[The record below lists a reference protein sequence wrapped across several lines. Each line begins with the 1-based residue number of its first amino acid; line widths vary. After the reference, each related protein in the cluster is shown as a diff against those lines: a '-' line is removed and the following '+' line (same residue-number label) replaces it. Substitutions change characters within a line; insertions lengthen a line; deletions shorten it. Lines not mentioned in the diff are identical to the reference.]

1 LGEHKRKV
9 GKKRGE
15 RTWRGSHCCQ
25 VVVRVS
31 SWKPGSESLE
41 RMMSL
46 GDPKI
51 RLHSTISRSRGSC
64 DVILKNLLVSEWAVL
79 SLMVTKESAWKTTRA
94 KRWPMKYSLRPG

>member
-1 LGEHKRKV
+1 VGSPNCRADKRTGVSIERGKEKKEEKEGESDWVFARYLRYLAS
-9 GKKRGE
+9 GKEVRI
-15 RTWRGSHCCQ
+15 Q

-51 RLHSTISRSRGSC
+51 RLHSTIWRSRGS
-64 DVILKNLLVSEWAVL
+64 
-79 SLMVTKESAWKTTRA
+79 
-94 KRWPMKYSLRPG
+94 